1 MAVCSCLAL
10 LLAVLL
16 LGGDFGAK
24 GHITVDNFESIATV
38 PENSP
43 PRTRISEFRII
54 VDNSTL
60 VQITVTSVP
69 KSEFFQIFWRKTH
82 ENSTGSY
89 FQAEIFLNNY
99 ASLDHEKTP
108 MYVLTISIFADK
120 MEPVMEELR
129 LNVVDVHDV
138 RCGVYFQAPGG
149 DTVNVLETAT
159 PLSQIY
165 TIVSAPTY
173 SANFSYAITKSIP
186 ISAKDFF
193 NVDQSGCIYV
203 PPSGFGRRDVERY
216 FRLHVVVTENRDTIC
231 TGMVTIIVIPVHHW
245 PPVFTWVPHTVSIP
259 ENQGPEFYVTMV
271 SAAGDGVHFH
281 LAAFHPSFQL
291 GEETGIIKTTDNLD
305 LDQNPGLAVNLLVII
320 AYDDSYL
327 HSSSANVTVYV
338 TDVNDNSP
346 LCTPPI
352 FVTEIPE
359 TTPVGSILFELSCSD
374 ADYTN
379 TNLSY
384 TIVPND
390 NSQFKFMYGDH
401 SVKVNE
407 SLDYD
412 SAEMATLG
420 FRHTAVIT
428 VVDSGE
434 PPLTTTVS
442 LLVTVTQVN
451 EFPPIFHGPREFS
464 VPENSAGNT
473 RVGVVNATDA
483 DWVYN
488 HIQFSIVGHIPPIFY
503 IQPFTGEINTMVPL
517 DFEKVDTYVL
527 TIQAVDMNYD
537 VVFDSSQQKTS
548 YAQYT
553 IHVKNVNDMPPV
565 CSPPFYKETIY
576 STLAENVP
584 VVTLSCTDRDSEQL
598 IYRIV
603 GGNTNSRFTSRGN
616 SLFSRN
622 SFSYNMD
629 GVIDPTTFELLIQV
643 TDVNDAD
650 SKLQLTSTAIVI
662 VHVIPWTTT
671 VTASSMLPTTE
682 APVHKVVTLLNKY
695 WKPQPWFVVLLTLV
709 ALLAAVAVALLLYL
723 SRTLCF
729 NRIFPQ
735 SEISQ
740 HLLPDRWP
748 PEVEA
753 QKGSE
758 TKNSTDNEF
767 MTKSTLSLQF
777 DGRAIDAS
785 TGRAYLF
792 NSITGTRRWV

>member
-1 MAVCSCLAL
+1 MPAPFCLAL
-10 LLAVLL
+10 LLAALA

-43 PRTRISEFRII
+43 PRTRISEFQII

-60 VQITVTSVP
+60 VQITVTSIP
-69 KSEFFQIFWRKTH
+69 KSEFFQILWRKTH
-82 ENSTGSY
+82 ENRTGNH
-89 FQAEIFLNNY
+89 FQAEIFLSNH
-99 ASLDHEKTP
+99 ASLDHERTP

-120 MEPVMEELR
+120 MEPLMEKLR
-129 LNVVDVHDV
+129 LNVVGVHDV
-138 RCGVYFQAPGG
+138 RCGEHFQAPGG

-165 TIVSAPTY
+165 TVVLAPTY
-173 SANFSYAITKSIP
+173 SENFSYAITKSIP

-193 NVDQSGCIYV
+193 SVDWSGSIYV
-203 PPSGFGRRDVERY
+203 PPSGFGRQHVERH
-216 FRLHVVVTENRDTIC
+216 FRLHIVVTENSDTIC
-231 TGMVTIIVIPVHHW
+231 TGMVTIVVIPVHHW
-245 PPVFTWVPHTVSIP
+245 PPVFTRVPRTVSIP
-259 ENQGPEFYVTMV
+259 ENQGPEFYVTKV
-271 SAAGDGVHFH
+271 SAAGEGVHFH
-281 LAAFHPSFQL
+281 LATSHPSFQL
-291 GEETGIIKTTDNLD
+291 GEDTGIIRTTSNLD
-305 LDQNPGLAVNLLVII
+305 LDQNPGLAVSLLVIT

-327 HSSSANVTVYV
+327 CSSLANVTVYV

-346 LCTPPI
+346 VCTPPI

-359 TTPVGSILFELSCSD
+359 TTPVGSTLFQLSCSD

-379 TNLSY
+379 TNLLYS
-384 TIVPND
+384 IVPSD
-390 NSQFKFMYGDH
+390 NSQFKFVYEDH
-401 SVKVNE
+401 SVKLNE
-407 SLDYD
+407 SLNYD
-412 SAEMATLG
+412 SAQMATVD

-428 VVDSGE
+428 VVDSGV

-442 LLVTVTQVN
+442 LLVIVSQVN
-451 EFPPIFHGPREFS
+451 EFPPVFHGPKEFT

-483 DWVYN
+483 DWIYN
-488 HIQFSIVGHIPPIFY
+488 NIQFSIVGHIPPIFY
-503 IQPFTGEINTMVPL
+503 IHPFTGEINTLVPL

-537 VVFDSSQQKTS
+537 VAFDSSQQRTS

-553 IHVKNVNDMPPV
+553 IYVKNVNDIPPV

-584 VVTLSCTDRDSEQL
+584 IVTLSCTDRDSEQL

-603 GGNTNSRFTSRGN
+603 GGNTNSRFSSRGS

-622 SFSYNMD
+622 DFSYNMD

-650 SKLQLTSTAIVI
+650 SKLQLTTTAIVT
-662 VHVIPWTTT
+662 VHVIPWTSTLP
-671 VTASSMLPTTE
+671 VTRT
-682 APVHKVVTLLNKY
+682 PVHKVVTLLDKY
-695 WKPQPWFVVLLTLV
+695 WKPQPWFVVLLTV
-709 ALLAAVAVALLLYL
+709 VAVLTAGTLALMLYR
-723 SRTLCF
+723 SRALCF

-735 SEISQ
+735 SEVSQ
-740 HLLPDRWP
+740 HLLLDR
-748 PEVEA
+748 
-753 QKGSE
+753 
-758 TKNSTDNEF
+758 F
-767 MTKSTLSLQF
+767 F
-777 DGRAIDAS
+777 
-785 TGRAYLF
+785 
-792 NSITGTRRWV
+792 